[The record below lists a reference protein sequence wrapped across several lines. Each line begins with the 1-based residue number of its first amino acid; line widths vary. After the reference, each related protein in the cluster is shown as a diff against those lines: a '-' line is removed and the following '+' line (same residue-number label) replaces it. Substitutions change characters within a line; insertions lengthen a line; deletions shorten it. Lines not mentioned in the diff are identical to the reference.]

1 VLAVKRASLA
11 RRMAND
17 VTKKFCNIFQ
27 QLKHLFGE
35 DLRETAKNSILKQK
49 KNFFR
54 KKNKNW
60 SGFKRKKQSKRF
72 DDISNRWRTGDNLIK
87 VLTRVIYDRNNK

>member
-1 VLAVKRASLA
+1 VFVKGKIFYSSRVGRSLGLKFVVLAVKRASLA

-17 VTKKFCNIFQ
+17 VTKMFCNIFLQ

-49 KNFFR
+49 KTFFE
-54 KKNKNW
+54 KK
-60 SGFKRKKQSKRF
+60 
-72 DDISNRWRTGDNLIK
+72 
-87 VLTRVIYDRNNK
+87 